1 MNVKMQLTLFVV
13 IVTFSHLSC
22 EVQWESGPVIVGEI
36 DSLPQQCKENL
47 IKQMQHQCS
56 GNSYQ
61 PQLAEVNDC
70 TFTCGDWHDNGLTR
84 AKSRHT
90 INLKDGTP
98 CGYSKM
104 CVGGKCVQT
113 CSRDYVKISG

>member
-1 MNVKMQLTLFVV
+1 MQLVLFIV
-13 IVTFSHLSC
+13 IVTFTPLSC
-22 EVQWESGPVIVGEI
+22 EVQSESIPVIVGEMNK
-36 DSLPQQCKENL
+36 LPEDCKEKL
-47 IKQMQHQCS
+47 IQEMKDQCS
-56 GNSYQ
+56 GHIFQ
-61 PQLAEVNDC
+61 PTLVEVNDC

-104 CVGGKCVQT
+104 CVGGECVQT